1 MEGLIERVNSAIRT
15 NDWHA
20 ASVRVDAG
28 GMIRAAIVLALCVTT
43 GVAHAQSPAAAPSDP
58 QAAPKQGQDGTFRL
72 GEIVYVLGQ
81 EPGSP
86 GIGGSVITREQLR
99 TFERTSLDRAVN
111 LVPGVVSTQDSN
123 GRRNEADIFVR
134 GFGRQQV
141 PLMVDGVR
149 IYLPADNRL
158 DFGRF
163 LTADIASIQIQKG
176 YASVLDGPGAMG
188 GAINLVT
195 MKPTKAFE
203 AEGGISAG
211 GRGVEGWNAYAIAGS
226 RQPRYYVQS
235 SVALSDRDSW
245 SLSSKYEPTA
255 NSLQRSGERLSSD
268 TQDWRV
274 NLKFG
279 FTPNATNE
287 YTVNY
292 TRQAGEKGAPLN
304 IYNNPPVPPN
314 SFWRWPYWDV
324 QNTSVLTT
332 TQLGASS
339 YVKGKAYYNT
349 FANGLD
355 AFDDSTYTTQSA
367 NGRFHSPYDDHAY
380 GTSLEFG
387 TTPVTAN
394 TFKTAFHYRA
404 DAHTEQQTSRPTHP
418 TLRTEEPE
426 QEQSQYTWSVAL
438 EDTFRVTPAVDIV
451 AGVSYDRYAITKA
464 EEFTPAAGLFEN
476 PKGGSD
482 AVNWQAAVR
491 WRHEPSGEW
500 HASVSDRSRF
510 PVIFE
515 LYSTRFGTATPNP
528 DLGPERATNVEA
540 GWSRAVAGATRIS
553 ATAFVSDVRDLI
565 QTVVL
570 PNTTTQTQNVG
581 NGNFAGVEFS
591 VDSPI
596 GTSVRAGGN
605 YTFMH
610 REILDALQPN
620 LRPTGVPTNRAF
632 LYATWQPVSALR
644 ITPSLELADD
654 RWSDVN
660 PAPAFPYV
668 KTGAHAL
675 LDLDATYSFPRGLE
689 VSLGL
694 KNLTDDHYELAWG
707 YPQPGRAFYVKTR
720 LLF

>member
-1 MEGLIERVNSAIRT
+1 
-15 NDWHA
+15 
-20 ASVRVDAG
+20 
-28 GMIRAAIVLALCVTT
+28 MIRIHSFRVFLILFCVAAVTAAVSRPALAQDQQR
-43 GVAHAQSPAAAPSDP
+43 AKEQPASTAAERQTPSPSD
-58 QAAPKQGQDGTFRL
+58 DGTFRL
-72 GEIVYVLGQ
+72 GEIVHVLGK

-86 GIGGSVITREQLR
+86 GIGGSVISHEQLR
-99 TFERTSLDRAVN
+99 TFERNSLDQAVN

-134 GFGRQQV
+134 GFARQQV

-163 LTADIASIQIQKG
+163 FTADIAAIQIQKG

-203 AEGGISAG
+203 AEAGLSGG
-211 GRGVEGWNAYAIAGS
+211 GRGVEGWNAYAIVGS
-226 RQPRYYVQS
+226 RQPRYYVQT
-235 SVALSDRDSW
+235 SVALTDRDSW
-245 SLSSKYEPTA
+245 SLSGNYEPTA
-255 NSLQRSGERLSSD
+255 ASLQRSGERLSSD
-268 TQDWRV
+268 TQDWRA

-279 FTPNATNE
+279 LTPNATNE
-287 YTVNY
+287 YTFNY
-292 TRQAGEKGAPLN
+292 TRQSGEKGAPLN
-304 IYNNPPVPPN
+304 VYNNPPVPPN

-332 TQLGASS
+332 TQLGPSS
-339 YVKGKAYYNT
+339 YLKAKAYYNT

-355 AFDDSTYTTQSA
+355 AFDDITYTTQSA

-387 TTPVTAN
+387 TTPVAAN
-394 TFKTAFHYRA
+394 TLKAAFHYRT
-404 DAHTEQQTSRPTHP
+404 DVHTEQQTSRPTHP

-426 QEQSQYTWSVAL
+426 QEQSQYTWSAAL

-451 AGVSYDRYAITKA
+451 AGLSYDRYHITRA
-464 EEFTPAAGLFEN
+464 EEFTPAAGLFQN

-482 AVNWQAAVR
+482 AVNWQGAVV
-491 WRHEPSGEW
+491 WRHQPSGEW
-500 HASVSDRSRF
+500 HASVSDRARF

-528 DLGPERATNVEA
+528 DLGPERATNVEV
-540 GWSRAVAGATRIS
+540 GWSRNVGRATRLS
-553 ATAFVSDVRDLI
+553 AAVFYSDVTDLI

-581 NGNFAGVEFS
+581 NGNFSGVELS
-591 VDSPI
+591 VGSPV
-596 GTSVRAGGN
+596 GTTIRVGGN
-605 YTFMH
+605 YTLMH
-610 REILDALQPN
+610 REITDALQPN

-632 LYATWQPVSALR
+632 LYATWQPVPRAR
-644 ITPSLELADD
+644 ITPSLDVADD

-668 KTGAHAL
+668 KTGAYSL
-675 LDLDATYSFPRGLE
+675 LDLDATYAFPRGFE
-689 VSLGL
+689 VSLGF
-694 KNLTDDHYELAWG
+694 KNLLDDYYELAWG
-707 YPQPGRAFYVKTR
+707 YPQQGRTFYVKTR
-720 LLF
+720 MAF